1 MQNSTDGANSPIER
15 TPSSFAGK
23 VRDHARRVPAPIA
36 SLGIAA
42 ALTVAGVGT
51 AFAAGPT
58 PAPAQ
63 APAAAPAAAPAS
75 AAVPAP
81 ASAPAP
87 TGGPASTGG
96 EAPDSPSV
104 QDRIVKLAQPEVGTR
119 EHGDNCQKYSPQ
131 CVSWCGL
138 FAMSMWEH
146 AGVNVDHEQFA
157 FTGNIYKQG
166 QASGTAYDAQHLDQA
181 KPGDVLLYGTGP
193 DSSKTSKHV
202 GLVESRSG
210 NTVTM
215 IEGNSGPG
223 SKEVHRSVH
232 QLDSGQYYGGVH
244 PWGMRK

>member
-1 MQNSTDGANSPIER
+1 MQNSTDGANSPIET
-15 TPSSFAGK
+15 TPNSFAGK
-23 VRDHARRVPAPIA
+23 IRHRARRLPAPLA
-36 SLGIAA
+36 SLGAA
-42 ALTVAGVGT
+42 AAITVAGVGT
-51 AFAAGPT
+51 AFAASG
-58 PAPAQ
+58 PAPAPAP
-63 APAAAPAAAPAS
+63 APAAAPAAA
-75 AAVPAP
+75 AVPAQAP
-81 ASAPAP
+81 APSSAPAP
-87 TGGPASTGG
+87 TGGA
-96 EAPDSPSV
+96 APDSPAV
-104 QDRIVKLAQPEVGTR
+104 QDRIVKLAQAEVGTR

-138 FAMSMWEH
+138 FATSMWEH

-193 DSSKTSKHV
+193 DSPKTSKHV

-223 SKEVHRSVH
+223 AKEVHRSVH
-232 QLDSGQYYGGVH
+232 QLGSGEYYGGVH
-244 PWGMRK
+244 PWDMRK